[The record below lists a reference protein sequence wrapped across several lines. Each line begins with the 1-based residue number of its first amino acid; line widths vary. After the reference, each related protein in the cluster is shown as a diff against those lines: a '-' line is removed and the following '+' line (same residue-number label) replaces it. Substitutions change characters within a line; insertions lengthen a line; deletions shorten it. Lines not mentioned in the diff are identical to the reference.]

1 MHRRNFLGLMGATA
15 LGFPRPC
22 DAQTKTD
29 LPLVGLL
36 LPQALET
43 SIAKERIAVL
53 RKALQQEGFVEGRN
67 YSLAVRGAE
76 GDLDRFPKFA
86 MELGALNARVIIAS
100 GSLYG
105 LVHSVYCPVESYNS
119 QETASRET
127 PQCAAAREFR
137 RSFTELPLVFSNI
150 AVDLVALGVVQ
161 SYSHPGG
168 MLTGNVMN
176 AAGGEET
183 MTQKRI
189 AFFKE
194 IVPNLTR
201 LGVLAPAV
209 GALAK
214 QEKDA
219 LQKVSAQMGF
229 EVVHYDLKAFDELES
244 AIAAGLRDNVSAF
257 YVSGEPFFAVDI
269 ARVVSSVTGS
279 GKPSV
284 GPYPFYGQ
292 AGLLMSYSTDALDS
306 VHQAGIYAAKILRGA
321 KPGDLPIE
329 QASKFSLVINLKTAK
344 ALGITV
350 PATLLALADEVIE

>member
-1 MHRRNFLGLMGATA
+1 MHRRDFLGLMGATA

-29 LPLVGLL
+29 LPLVGFL

-76 GDLDRFPKFA
+76 GVLDRFPKFA
-86 MELGALNARVIIAS
+86 MELGALNARVIVAS
-100 GSLYG
+100 GSIYG
-105 LVHSVYCPVESYNS
+105 LAHSVYCPVESS
-119 QETASRET
+119 QESALRET
-127 PQCAAAREFR
+127 PTCPAAREFR
-137 RSFTELPLVFSNI
+137 RSFPELPLVFSNL

-201 LGVLAPAV
+201 LGVLAPV
-209 GALAK
+209 GGVLAK

-219 LQKVSAQMGF
+219 LQMVSAQMGF

-269 ARVVSSVTGS
+269 ARLVNSVTSS

-284 GPYPFYGQ
+284 GPYPFLAQ

-321 KPGDLPIE
+321 KPGDLPID

-350 PATLLALADEVIE
+350 PATLLAIADQVIE

>member
-1 MHRRNFLGLMGATA
+1 
-15 LGFPRPC
+15 
-22 DAQTKTD
+22 
-29 LPLVGLL
+29 
-36 LPQALET
+36 
-43 SIAKERIAVL
+43 
-53 RKALQQEGFVEGRN
+53 
-67 YSLAVRGAE
+67 
-76 GDLDRFPKFA
+76 
-86 MELGALNARVIIAS
+86 
-100 GSLYG
+100 
-105 LVHSVYCPVESYNS
+105 
-119 QETASRET
+119 
-127 PQCAAAREFR
+127 
-137 RSFTELPLVFSNI
+137 
-150 AVDLVALGVVQ
+150 
-161 SYSHPGG
+161 
-168 MLTGNVMN
+168 MN

-189 AFFKE
+189 GFFKE

-201 LGVLAPAV
+201 LGVLAPV
-209 GALAK
+209 GGVLAK

-244 AIAAGLRDNVSAF
+244 AITAGLRDNVSAF

-269 ARVVSSVTGS
+269 ARLVNSVTSS

-284 GPYPFYGQ
+284 GPYPFLAQ

-321 KPGDLPIE
+321 KPGDLPID

-350 PATLLALADEVIE
+350 PPTLLAVADEVIE